1 MRRQNPRIR
10 KTLYVFI
17 VLLGGCFMH
26 AHSQSNTDSTYR
38 HIDSILP
45 PKPVDT
51 LLRIRNL
58 NPFFNLHVDSTL
70 SYNLEINR
78 DETKYYYYL
87 RNSPAGLKINK
98 DDGILS
104 FKADKALF
112 LSGKL
117 KYDNEYRVSIGVQS
131 LDDPK
136 DKIDTFFSMIFYNTE
151 IIPSRV
157 KPTVSSTLTIDEG
170 DTVSFRVMCENGSFP
185 IEKISF
191 FANMPLKNA
200 TIVRNC
206 DDEFL
211 WSAPFE
217 FVKDTDSGRVKII
230 NLNFVGT
237 NRFNVRDTAIV
248 KLIVRDA
255 LNYPLAMQDYNLVTK
270 NIKSY
275 IFQLKNTFKQ
285 LDKGVKKTKGTRTT
299 FDITSSTTALTGSVL
314 SASDDP
320 ATRKAG
326 VILPSVGV
334 SLVPIKEA
342 VAPQKVFDQN
352 QAAQIRTS
360 IKRLD
365 YMLGENAVVGEKDPD
380 IAKKTTKLRDELR
393 QTQVQLIDIP
403 LEEDTNVTEEQLNE
417 YFTSPKV
424 NKKYRVK
431 K

>member
-1 MRRQNPRIR
+1 MRRQNPRIH
-10 KTLYVFI
+10 KTLYVLA
-17 VLLGGCFMH
+17 VLLVGYTMT
-26 AHSQSNTDSTYR
+26 AHSQSISDSAIR

-98 DDGILS
+98 DEGVLS

-117 KYDNEYRVSIGVQS
+117 KYDNEYRVAIGVQS

-170 DTVSFRVMCENGSFP
+170 DTVSFRVLCENGSFP

-191 FANMPLKNA
+191 FANTPLKNA

-230 NLNFVGT
+230 NLTFIGA

-270 NIKSY
+270 NIKTY

-365 YMLGENAVVGEKDPD
+365 YMLGENSVVGEKDPD

-403 LEEDTNVTEEQLNE
+403 LEEDTNVTEEELNQ

>member
-10 KTLYVFI
+10 KTLYVLI

-26 AHSQSNTDSTYR
+26 AHSQAISDSSIR

-131 LDDPK
+131 LDNPK

-151 IIPSRV
+151 IIPSKV

-200 TIVRNC
+200 TLVRNC

-217 FVKDTDSGRVKII
+217 FVRDTDSGKVKII
-230 NLNFVGT
+230 NLNFIGA

-255 LNYPLAMQDYNLVTK
+255 LNYPLATQDYNLVTK
-270 NIKSY
+270 NIRSY
-275 IFQLKNTFKQ
+275 ILQLKYTFLQ

-380 IAKKTTKLRDELR
+380 ISKKTSKLRDELR

-403 LEEDTNVTEEQLNE
+403 LELDSNLTEEELNQ

>member
-10 KTLYVFI
+10 KTLYVLI

-26 AHSQSNTDSTYR
+26 AHSQAISDSSIR

-98 DDGILS
+98 DEGILS

-151 IIPSRV
+151 IIPSKV

-191 FANMPLKNA
+191 FANMPL
-200 TIVRNC
+200 
-206 DDEFL
+206 
-211 WSAPFE
+211 
-217 FVKDTDSGRVKII
+217 
-230 NLNFVGT
+230 
-237 NRFNVRDTAIV
+237 
-248 KLIVRDA
+248 
-255 LNYPLAMQDYNLVTK
+255 
-270 NIKSY
+270 
-275 IFQLKNTFKQ
+275 
-285 LDKGVKKTKGTRTT
+285 
-299 FDITSSTTALTGSVL
+299 
-314 SASDDP
+314 
-320 ATRKAG
+320 
-326 VILPSVGV
+326 
-334 SLVPIKEA
+334 
-342 VAPQKVFDQN
+342 
-352 QAAQIRTS
+352 
-360 IKRLD
+360 
-365 YMLGENAVVGEKDPD
+365 
-380 IAKKTTKLRDELR
+380 
-393 QTQVQLIDIP
+393 
-403 LEEDTNVTEEQLNE
+403 
-417 YFTSPKV
+417 
-424 NKKYRVK
+424 
-431 K
+431 